1 MKDEKTLSV
10 LVLRKPSE
18 PDWTLSNFYFNG
30 VAKGVGVEDEKRAF
44 KVYGE
49 TCIACGLYEM
59 KLRNSPKFSH
69 FFYRDDEGN
78 LLEEKMRVT
87 AENKVKYHTPHEMVW
102 VTDVPDF
109 EFILWHWGNTDDD
122 THGCYI
128 VGSIFGT
135 ITDQK
140 GVLASKMKYKEIY
153 PILWRAIK
161 AGKVMVEYKE
171 EVSPQQKIG

>member
-1 MKDEKTLSV
+1 METISNV

-18 PDWTLSNFYFNG
+18 PDWTLSRFFFDG
-30 VAKGVGVEDEKRAF
+30 KEKGVGVEDEKREV
-44 KVYGE
+44 KVHGE
-49 TCIACGLYEM
+49 TCIPCDTYDMG
-59 KLRNSPKFSH
+59 LRNSPKFSH

-87 AENKVKYHTPHEMVW
+87 KENKAKYHTPHELVW
-102 VTDVPDF
+102 VMNVPGF
-109 EFILWHWGNTDDD
+109 EFILWHWGNSDDD

-153 PILWRAIK
+153 PILWRSIK
-161 AGKVMVEYKE
+161 AGKVTVEYKE
-171 EVSPQQKIG
+171 EINQNPIA